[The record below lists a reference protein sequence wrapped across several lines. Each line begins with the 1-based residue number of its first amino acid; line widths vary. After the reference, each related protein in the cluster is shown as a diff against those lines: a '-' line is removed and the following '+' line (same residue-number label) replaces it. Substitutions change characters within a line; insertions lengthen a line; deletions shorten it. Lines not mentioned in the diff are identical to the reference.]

1 MNDYKIISDFGC
13 DLPEHLLSQYDIK
26 VIPTNLHIEEEDT
39 ILSNE
44 IEISDFYK
52 KLREKKMIKTSAIN
66 MQTFKNVFEEYLA
79 NGLDLLYIGMSAGLS
94 ATFGSAV
101 LAANELSEL
110 YPERTIRFVDSR
122 SGSGGVGLAAY
133 LASLK
138 KEEGA
143 DLEENY
149 HYMTDVCSR
158 LNSWFTVDDLFF
170 LKRGGRLGT
179 ATAIVGSIFMIKP
192 ILTVNEEG
200 KLFAWGKGRGKKGA
214 MAEIV
219 RRAEELAFEPENNTI
234 VISHADSMQEAVELE
249 MMLRTKWDVKNIII
263 TDIGPAFGAHCG
275 PGGLALFFIGK
286 EEEEVSEEIAE
297 EISEETEASEASE
310 TFTET
315 QPIND

>member
-1 MNDYKIISDFGC
+1 
-13 DLPEHLLSQYDIK
+13 
-26 VIPTNLHIEEEDT
+26 
-39 ILSNE
+39 
-44 IEISDFYK
+44 
-52 KLREKKMIKTSAIN
+52 
-66 MQTFKNVFEEYLA
+66 
-79 NGLDLLYIGMSAGLS
+79 
-94 ATFGSAV
+94 
-101 LAANELSEL
+101 
-110 YPERTIRFVDSR
+110 
-122 SGSGGVGLAAY
+122 
-133 LASLK
+133 
-138 KEEGA
+138 
-143 DLEENY
+143 
-149 HYMTDVCSR
+149 
-158 LNSWFTVDDLFF
+158 
-170 LKRGGRLGT
+170 
-179 ATAIVGSIFMIKP
+179 
-192 ILTVNEEG
+192 
-200 KLFAWGKGRGKKGA
+200 